1 MIKLVLDTN
10 IFAYSFNNMDFDI
23 FDMFWKPWES
33 MMLSGEIISVD
44 EAKRELLSKWGT
56 KNAKGKWLSKQGAWI
71 AKYSSTF
78 LPVTCAEGD
87 IITHIF
93 SNRKFMDGIKEK
105 SLLTGSPEADAML
118 VAKAKAEKAILVTAE
133 KFKPS
138 SEKIPNMCI
147 FENVP
152 YMNKESFYQLLKNRS
167 SDATDFQ
174 SVVVNTDDTTVL
186 SNTEIDKYFGQK
198 TPPK

>member
-1 MIKLVLDTN
+1 MGECMIKLVLDTN
-10 IFAYSFNNMDFDI
+10 IFSYSFNNMDFDV
-23 FDMFWKPWES
+23 FDMFWTPWES

-44 EAKRELLSKWGT
+44 ETKRELLSKWGA
-56 KNAKGKWLSKQGAWI
+56 KDSKGKWLSKQGAWI
-71 AKYSSTF
+71 AKYTNAF

-87 IITHIF
+87 TITHIF

-133 KFKPS
+133 KFKPN

-152 YMNKESFYQLLKNRS
+152 YMNKENFYQLLKNRS
-167 SDATDFQ
+167 NSIPDFQ
-174 SVVVNTDDTTVL
+174 GVIVNVDDDTTFSVVDV
-186 SNTEIDKYFGQK
+186 DKYFK
-198 TPPK
+198 